1 MDIGIIY
8 KGLLLIS
15 ILSGLSSAVSVGLN
29 TGQSSM
35 CSNYGLDSSTSLDGF
50 ATPSIDGIPASSAVG
65 GSGTNRITQTAND
78 PKGGVSCCFSS
89 KGKLN
94 ATASSNAS
102 LTSVELGQNSYIEC
116 PSQSTIS
123 VSRGSLQADRKAGI
137 LDGLMTSSPIAAIEP
152 GTFVASQFSSIISV
166 LGYMRSQAQS
176 EADNWAGTIGGLNGI
191 GGINSQLSATPSD
204 RASTFGPINAVSM
217 TSDVSS
223 PVESPSAEGDALSY
237 KSPNGQLESTIGAIP
252 NGLVSTDQVL
262 EIEEYAQVYAKS
274 INEYLSSKSYDH
286 FGKDVSGSMS
296 SSAGSLAEIQVNPK
310 LLTVDNLSIS
320 RSISE
325 IVSSLDDI
333 DFLTTLTKIGAYY
346 FPSAPAPK
354 SAAYNNV
361 TATPGLNSVSASVT
375 TPQGV
380 VSGMDPEKKLRA
392 DRLISVFENG
402 VIDLQYGFAKNLH
415 DGRGITCGFEGFC
428 TGTGDAYLVVKQYT
442 DLKPNNV
449 LAKYLPEL
457 KRLLTARNPAATSN
471 LNGYIEDWATA
482 ARDPAF
488 NQVQH
493 NVASTL
499 YFIPAMNYASSWG
512 IKTSL
517 GKAFLYDTI
526 VQHGDGDDRD
536 SISAIYARTVK
547 NVGGSPSSGMDE
559 KKFIV
564 AFIAMRR
571 ADLAYAYDPKTR
583 DGWAESVS
591 RCDIFSEI
599 VNAGNWNLDGP
610 ITIKNP
616 NYEGTI
622 VP

>member
-1 MDIGIIY
+1 MDIRIIY

-15 ILSGLSSAVSVGLN
+15 VLSGLSGAVPVNLN

-35 CSNYGLDSSTSLDGF
+35 CSNYDLDSCASLSDF
-50 ATPSIDGIPASSAVG
+50 ATPSIDGIPSSSAVG
-65 GSGTNRITQTAND
+65 GSGTNRIIQTAND
-78 PKGGVSCCFSS
+78 PKGGVSCCSSS
-89 KGKLN
+89 KDKLN
-94 ATASSNAS
+94 ATAPRNTS

-116 PSQSTIS
+116 PSQRTIS
-123 VSRGSLQADRKAGI
+123 ASRGFLQVDRKAGI

-152 GTFVASQFSSIISV
+152 STFVASQFSSIISV
-166 LGYMRSQAQS
+166 LGYKRSQGQS
-176 EADNWAGTIGGLNGI
+176 ADNRTGMTSALNGI
-191 GGINSQLSATPSD
+191 GGINSQLSATLSD
-204 RASTFGPINAVSM
+204 SASTFGPINAVSM
-217 TSDVSS
+217 TPDISS
-223 PVESPSAEGDALSY
+223 PVESPSTEGEALSY
-237 KSPNGQLESTIGAIP
+237 KSPNGQLES
-252 NGLVSTDQVL
+252 GLVSTDQVL
-262 EIEEYAQVYAKS
+262 EKEEDAQAYAKS
-274 INEYLSSKSYDH
+274 TNEYLSSKSYDH
-286 FGKDVSGSMS
+286 FGKDVSGSIS
-296 SSAGSLAEIQVNPK
+296 SSVGSLAGMQFNLK
-310 LLTVDNLSIS
+310 LMAVDNLSIS

-333 DFLTTLTKIGAYY
+333 DFLATLAKNWASY

-354 SAAYNNV
+354 SDTSNDV

-375 TPQGV
+375 TPSLQGV
-380 VSGMDPEKKLRA
+380 VSGMDPDKKLRA

-402 VIDLQYGFAKNLH
+402 VIDLQYGYAKNLH

-457 KRLLTARNPAATSN
+457 KRLLTARNPADTSN

-482 ARDPAF
+482 SKDPAF

-493 NVASTL
+493 NVANTL
-499 YFIPAMNYASSWG
+499 YFMPAMNYASNWG
-512 IKTSL
+512 IKTCL

-536 SISAIYARTVK
+536 SISAIYARTIK

-571 ADLAYAYDPKTR
+571 ADLAHAYDPKTR
-583 DGWAESVS
+583 DGWAQSVS

-599 VNAGNWNLDGP
+599 VNAGNWNLEGP
-610 ITIKNP
+610 INIKNP
-616 NYEGTI
+616 DYEGTI